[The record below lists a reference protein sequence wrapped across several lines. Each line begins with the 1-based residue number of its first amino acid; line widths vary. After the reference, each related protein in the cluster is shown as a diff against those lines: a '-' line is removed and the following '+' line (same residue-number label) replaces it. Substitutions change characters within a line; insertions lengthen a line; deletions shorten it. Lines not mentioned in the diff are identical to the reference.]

1 LRDIDFEMTEND
13 LSRQI
18 VDAAYRIHTTLGP
31 GLLESVYV
39 LTLAWELE
47 QRGLRVVRQSEV
59 PVVYQGTRIEAGFR
73 ADLIVDDQVIVEVK
87 SVETLAPVHK
97 KQLLTYLRLA
107 NKRLGLLINF
117 NVVLIKDGIT
127 RIVNG
132 LQE

>member
-1 LRDIDFEMTEND
+1 MTEND

-31 GLLESVYV
+31 GLLESVYA

>member
-1 LRDIDFEMTEND
+1 MTEND

-31 GLLESVYV
+31 GLLESVYA

-107 NKRLGLLINF
+107 NKRLGLLLNF

>member
-1 LRDIDFEMTEND
+1 MTENE
-13 LSRQI
+13 LAKEI

-31 GLLESVYV
+31 GLLETVYG

-47 QRGLRVVRQSEV
+47 KRGLRVARQPEV

-73 ADLIVDDQVIVEVK
+73 ADLIVEDKVIVEVK
-87 SVETLAPVHK
+87 SVEALAPVHK

-117 NVVLIKDGIT
+117 NVALIKDGIT

-132 LQE
+132 LPH